1 MATHILKVA
10 QGVNLEQLQKS
21 LAELVGELGC
31 PSCGL
36 NGFDIGFGVD
46 PGPDWTR
53 FKDRF
58 DFIRDIET
66 FKVDIADVMSAVQVD
81 QVAFRR

>member
-81 QVAFRR
+81 QVAFTR

>member
-36 NGFDIGFGVD
+36 NGIDIGFGVD

-58 DFIRDIET
+58 
-66 FKVDIADVMSAVQVD
+66 ADVMSAVQVD

>member
-46 PGPDWTR
+46 PGLDWTR

-66 FKVDIADVMSAVQVD
+66 FKVDIADVMSALQVD

>member
-1 MATHILKVA
+1 MATHNLKVA

>member
-66 FKVDIADVMSAVQVD
+66 FKVDIADVMSALQVD